1 MASKVVG
8 DVIQALARAKRDLV
22 KEAQKISAEIEK
34 IDAFISGRVKGVRK
48 RVSAVTGSKPKGK
61 RGGKR
66 RISAAGR
73 ARIAAAQRRRW
84 AKVRAAKKGSKAK
97 AKA

>member
-1 MASKVVG
+1 MARKLVDNVM
-8 DVIQALARAKRDLV
+8 QALARARRDLV
-22 KEAQKISAEIEK
+22 KEARKIADEISK
-34 IDAFISGRVKGVRK
+34 IDTFLRGRVRGARK
-48 RVSAVTGSKPKGK
+48 RVASATKSK

>member
-1 MASKVVG
+1 MARNVV
-8 DVIQALARAKRDLV
+8 DNVMQALAKAKRDLV
-22 KEAQKISAEIEK
+22 KEAQKIADDIGK
-34 IDAFISGRVKGVRK
+34 IDAFLHVRGKGVRRRMAAAAK
-48 RVSAVTGSKPKGK
+48 GSK

-84 AKVRAAKKGSKAK
+84 AKVRAAKKAK
-97 AKA
+97 ASAKA

>member
-1 MASKVVG
+1 MASKVV
-8 DVIQALARAKRDLV
+8 DNVMQALARAKRDLV
-22 KEAQKISAEIEK
+22 KEAQKISDEIGK
-34 IDAFISGRVKGVRK
+34 IDAFLMGRVRGARRRVTAATKGK
-48 RVSAVTGSKPKGK
+48 TKGK

-84 AKVRAAKKGSKAK
+84 AKVRASKKGSKA
-97 AKA
+97 

>member
-1 MASKVVG
+1 MARKVV
-8 DVIQALARAKRDLV
+8 DNVMQALARARRDLV
-22 KEAQKISAEIEK
+22 KEARKIGDEIAK
-34 IDAFISGRVKGVRK
+34 IDTFLRGRVRGGRK
-48 RVSAVTGSKPKGK
+48 RVAAATKTR

>member
-1 MASKVVG
+1 MARNVV
-8 DVIQALARAKRDLV
+8 DSVKNALSRAKRDLM
-22 KEAQKISAEIEK
+22 KEMKRISDEIAK
-34 IDAFISGRVKGVRK
+34 IDSFIGASVGRGRGRRKG
-48 RVSAVTGSKPKGK
+48 SAGRR

-84 AKVRAAKKGSKAK
+84 AKTRAAKKAPKA
-97 AKA
+97 AKS

>member
-1 MASKVVG
+1 MARTVVDSVKKALSK
-8 DVIQALARAKRDLV
+8 AKRDLM
-22 KEAQKISAEIEK
+22 KEIKRLSGEIAK
-34 IDAFISGRVKGVRK
+34 IDSFIGASIGRARGRRK
-48 RVSAVTGSKPKGK
+48 RAAGRR

-84 AKVRAAKKGSKAK
+84 AKVRAGKKAPKAAKS
-97 AKA
+97 

>member
-1 MASKVVG
+1 MASKVV
-8 DVIQALARAKRDLV
+8 DNVMQALARAKRDLV
-22 KEAQKISAEIEK
+22 NEAQKISDEIAK
-34 IDAFISGRVKGVRK
+34 IDAFLMGRVRGVRR
-48 RVSAVTGSKPKGK
+48 RVSAATKRKTKGK

-84 AKVRAAKKGSKAK
+84 AKVRAAKKGSKA
-97 AKA
+97 